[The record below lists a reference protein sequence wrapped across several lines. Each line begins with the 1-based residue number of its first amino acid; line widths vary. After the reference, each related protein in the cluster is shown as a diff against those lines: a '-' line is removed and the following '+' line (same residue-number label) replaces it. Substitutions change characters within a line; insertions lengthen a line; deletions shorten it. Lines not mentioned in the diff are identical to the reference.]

1 MEAPQPLLDISDIS
15 YIASPLVLICK
26 ASSSALNDRYGMEV
40 TAIDDRGSSDALLNY
55 LSYDESSNVIASY
68 DESGYE

>member
-40 TAIDDRGSSDALLNY
+40 TAIDDRGSSDALL
-55 LSYDESSNVIASY
+55 SYDESSNVIASN